1 MSISEIVAVALFTVS
16 PLAMPGQSAQ
26 TQAPKSSVR
35 EAVTVSGTVE
45 RIDRVTRTVTL
56 RTSPSTTQMIPV
68 APEVKLLDELRTGDK
83 ITVRLSE
90 SVIVAV
96 RPGVKPSLP
105 VDTTASATPR
115 DPSGKSEVVQ
125 QIKAAV
131 TVESVD
137 RRQNVIVYKTADN
150 QRVVR
155 AVIDPRLLEGL
166 KAGDVIEI
174 TYARELAVDL
184 QRAR

>member
-1 MSISEIVAVALFTVS
+1 MSIREIVAVALLSVT
-16 PLAMPGQSAQ
+16 PLPMPAQSAPSQ
-26 TQAPKSSVR
+26 EPKSSVR

-45 RIDRVTRTVTL
+45 RIDRATRTLTL
-56 RTSPSTTQMIPV
+56 RTSAGTTQMVPV
-68 APEVKLLDELRTGDK
+68 AAEVKLFDELKTGDR
-83 ITVRLSE
+83 ISVRLSE

-105 VDTTASATPR
+105 VDTTASATSR
-115 DPSGKSEVVQ
+115 DPSGKSQVLV

-131 TVESVD
+131 TIESVD
-137 RRQNVIVYKTADN
+137 QRQGVIIYKTADN

-155 AVIDPRLLEGL
+155 SVVEPRLLDGL

-174 TYARELAVDL
+174 TYAREVAVDV